1 MSQDRALFSES
12 WHRVASQ
19 RLRLRPSVRIRRQ
32 VFRGDT
38 WYVAQ
43 DAFTNEF
50 YRFRPEAYAF
60 IGRLDG
66 TRTIEQLW
74 LLCLDRDPDLAPGQ
88 GEIVSMLSQLYQANL
103 IVSDIAPDTARLFE
117 RHQRRLRQE
126 IKSQIFGI
134 FFLRIRLFDPD
145 NFLNRAWPI
154 LGRLCTRTMAVVWV
168 IVIASGF
175 ASVLS
180 HWERVR
186 SQGQSVL
193 EPGNLLLLYAGFTL
207 AKLVHE
213 FGHATAV
220 KKFGGEVHAMGVT
233 LLVFTPIP
241 YVDATSAW
249 AFRERW
255 KRVMVGLSGM
265 IPELFLAALCALI
278 WANTGPS
285 LANSL
290 AYNVMV
296 VASVSTL
303 VFNLNPLLR
312 FDGYYVLAD
321 LTDSPNLQPRSA
333 REWSHLIER
342 HAFGLKTSENPARS
356 AREGFWLAAYGI
368 ASWSYRIWVTIV
380 IILLVA
386 DRYFGIGLL
395 AGLVTFVGSIVLPL
409 VGVGTYLLRD
419 PRLTRVRKRAW
430 LVTGSAAAL
439 AAILLGVIPMPHHF
453 RAPGTARA
461 MGSAEVHAGV
471 DGWVRAMDVR
481 GTEPIR
487 KGAEVARLE
496 SPELDLNIAAA
507 RADVEESLARE
518 RQMLTDLPAGIE
530 PMKLRREAAEAALAK
545 LLADKDA
552 LSVRSPEDG
561 TWSPRAEED
570 LTGTWMAR
578 GGQVGDVVGS
588 GPDWEFLVVVPQSE
602 AGELFSGRIR
612 GGEIRFPGSAGQAL
626 PITSW
631 QVVPGRQDVLP
642 TAALGWSAK
651 GPVRVRLDDPRGIE
665 TAEPF
670 FLVVAR
676 TGPLGRAPGDTRPP
690 VLWQG
695 RTGLIRF
702 DLPPSPLL
710 VRWVRGFRQMLQ
722 QRYRI

>member
-1 MSQDRALFSES
+1 MTQDRALFSES

-32 VFRGDT
+32 SFRGDT

-43 DAFTNEF
+43 DAFTNQF

-60 IGRLDG
+60 IARLDG

-74 LLCLDRDPDLAPGQ
+74 LLCLDRDPDRAPGQ

-126 IKSQIFGI
+126 IKSQVFGI
-134 FFLRIRLFDPD
+134 FFLRIRVFDPE
-145 NFLNRAWPI
+145 NFLNRAWPV
-154 LGRLCTRTMAVVWV
+154 LGRLCTRAMGVVWLV
-168 IVIASGF
+168 VVAAGLAAVF
-175 ASVLS
+175 S
-180 HWERVR
+180 HWDLARN
-186 SQGQSVL
+186 QGQSVL

-241 YVDATSAW
+241 YVDATAAW

-265 IPELFLAALCALI
+265 IPELFLASLCALL
-278 WANTGPS
+278 WANTGPG

-333 REWSHLIER
+333 REWSYLVER
-342 HAFGLKTSENPARS
+342 HAFGLKTAENPARS
-356 AREGFWLAAYGI
+356 TTEGFWLAVYGV
-368 ASWSYRIWVTIV
+368 ASWSYRMFVTVV

-395 AGLVTFVGSIVLPL
+395 AGAVTFVGSFVLPV
-409 VGVGTYLLRD
+409 VGAATYLMRA
-419 PRLTRVRKRAW
+419 PRLLRVRKRAW
-430 LVTGSAAAL
+430 LVTGCAAAL
-439 AAILLGVIPMPHHF
+439 VAVLFGAIPLPHHF

-461 MGSAEVHAGV
+461 AGSAEVHTRV
-471 DGWVRAMDVR
+471 DGWVSALDAQGAEQVR
-481 GTEPIR
+481 KNG
-487 KGAEVARLE
+487 EVARLE
-496 SPELDLNIAAA
+496 NPELDLKIAAA
-507 RADVEESLARE
+507 RADVEECLARE
-518 RQMLTDLPAGIE
+518 RQMLTSLPAGIE
-530 PMKLRREAAEAALAK
+530 PMRLRRQASEADLAELIE
-545 LLADKDA
+545 DRDA
-552 LSVRSPEDG
+552 LSVRAPEGG
-561 TWSPRAEED
+561 TWSPRGEEN
-570 LTGTWMAR
+570 LTGTWLAR
-578 GGQVGDVVGS
+578 GGLVGEVVGR
-588 GPDWEFLVVVPQSE
+588 GPAWEFLAVVPQSY

-612 GGEIRFPGSAGQAL
+612 GGEIRFPGTSGEAL
-626 PITSW
+626 PITGW
-631 QVVPGRQDVLP
+631 QVVPGRQDTLP
-642 TAALGWSAK
+642 SAALGWSAK
-651 GPVRVRLDDPRGIE
+651 GPVRVQLDDPRGIQ

-670 FLVVAR
+670 FLVIAR
-676 TGPLGRAPGDTRPP
+676 VTAPVRAPGEARPRA
-690 VLWQG
+690 LWQG
-695 RTGLIRF
+695 RTGTIRF

-710 VRWVRGFRQMLQ
+710 VRWVREFRQLLQ